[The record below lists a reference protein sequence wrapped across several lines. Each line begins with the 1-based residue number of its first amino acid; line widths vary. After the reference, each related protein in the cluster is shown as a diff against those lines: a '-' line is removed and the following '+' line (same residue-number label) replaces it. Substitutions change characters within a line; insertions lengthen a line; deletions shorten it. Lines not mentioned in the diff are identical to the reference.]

1 MSGKKFTS
9 KFKSGAKEGRPG
21 DGGTSPC
28 SGWSW
33 QWQDQSLDSSNR
45 LFDQG
50 EKSLA
55 VQYFGGDFY
64 E

>member
-55 VQYFGGDFY
+55 L
-64 E
+64 